1 MEEGEVVDD
10 LVVEEHEDLEGGGKE
25 EGVVALLED
34 EMEVER
40 QSVLFNRLLLCPS
53 WKGEAVVLEGRY
65 FGGRLLLGDMI
76 SLLLASYSFGDCG
89 KGGVGTIMGVMLI
102 FRPLAISSS
111 RRGRIRVTTRMLQA
125 LEGRGDRKVVLLL
138 LMVVLTGV
146 IISPDQFIVPIKYF
160 YSRTCM
166 PCEVRI
172 GPTLRVYVKQNE
184 SKTG

>member
-1 MEEGEVVDD
+1 MEAGVEEGEVVDD

-40 QSVLFNRLLLCPS
+40 QSVLFNRLLSCPS
-53 WKGEAVVLEGRY
+53 WKGEAVVLLEGRY
-65 FGGRLLLGDMI
+65 FGRRLLLGEMI
-76 SLLLASYSFGDCG
+76 SLFLASYSFGDCG

-138 LMVVLTGV
+138 LTVDKLPKV
-146 IISPDQFIVPIKYF
+146 I
-160 YSRTCM
+160 
-166 PCEVRI
+166 
-172 GPTLRVYVKQNE
+172 
-184 SKTG
+184 